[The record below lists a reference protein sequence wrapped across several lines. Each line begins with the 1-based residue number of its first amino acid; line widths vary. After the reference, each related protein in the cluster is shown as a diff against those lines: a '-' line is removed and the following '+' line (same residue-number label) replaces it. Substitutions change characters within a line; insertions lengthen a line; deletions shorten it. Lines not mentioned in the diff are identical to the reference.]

1 MQQYAYLF
9 FLLQSWFLTEENM
22 SFALALAVT
31 HGAIFPLFVLTL
43 YIRYFAG
50 GPVTKAQAPNLGGL
64 GSIPGQGTRSHM
76 MQLRICMPQLKILC
90 AATKTLCNQ
99 IN

>member
-1 MQQYAYLF
+1 MQQYAYPF

-50 GPVTKAQAPNLGGL
+50 GPVTKAQAPNLEAWVQSL
-64 GSIPGQGTRSHM
+64 VREPDPT
-76 MQLRICMPQLKILC
+76 
-90 AATKTLCNQ
+90 
-99 IN
+99 